1 MTSRRSQRRLWPS
14 RPTGAGNPGWR
25 AITDAGLWVTPRHG
39 DLGDANRLRHLPG
52 QLRHVGQFVPIVPLG
67 EPDRQVGLRHGT
79 PKYVARTTAASA
91 HWGSPFPAEG
101 PIWLGRSSPMRICR
115 FHPESAERTGIH
127 SRTSAKLVLRM
138 KFILSPCPIHQECTI
153 HVVFGKTSERRA
165 PWPDPD
171 LKPIAEREFP
181 GLVLIEAEHL
191 RRRSGAVVSQ
201 TSRQPALWGAGYFR
215 SISARRPSTTTRA
228 ALSSSKSISSSPK
241 VRVSG

>member
-1 MTSRRSQRRLWPS
+1 
-14 RPTGAGNPGWR
+14 
-25 AITDAGLWVTPRHG
+25 
-39 DLGDANRLRHLPG
+39 
-52 QLRHVGQFVPIVPLG
+52 
-67 EPDRQVGLRHGT
+67 
-79 PKYVARTTAASA
+79 
-91 HWGSPFPAEG
+91 
-101 PIWLGRSSPMRICR
+101 
-115 FHPESAERTGIH
+115 
-127 SRTSAKLVLRM
+127 
-138 KFILSPCPIHQECTI
+138 
-153 HVVFGKTSERRA
+153 VVFGKTSERRA